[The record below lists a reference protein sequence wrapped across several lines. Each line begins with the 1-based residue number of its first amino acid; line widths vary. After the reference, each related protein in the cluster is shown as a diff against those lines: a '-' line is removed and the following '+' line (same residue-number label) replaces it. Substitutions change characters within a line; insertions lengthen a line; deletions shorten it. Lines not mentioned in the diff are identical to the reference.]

1 MTGIDETKVRL
12 PSAGEVRKEGG
23 RLHDTLE
30 SLIKLAE
37 DAAYDEEIARMCN
50 RLEEAGSEDPLDD
63 ILELKDVLKRDEL
76 DVGVDIEKELEH
88 AWMLDQLSLLEA
100 RGRTLDDV
108 SGPPHLMITILKFIT
123 IL

>member
-108 SGPPHLMITILKFIT
+108 SGPHLMITILKFIT